1 VRTGEPYLNTM
12 KGSAVMGLFLLLFF
26 AVVAVAGAFS
36 RVADSRDFADWRP
49 TDDGLRRS
57 PR

>member
-1 VRTGEPYLNTM
+1 
-12 KGSAVMGLFLLLFF
+12 MGLFLLVFF
-26 AVVAVAGAFS
+26 AVVVFAGVFS

-49 TDDGLRRS
+49 TDDGQRLS